1 MRRLRLRRLRVVE
14 LTLLNSIRF
23 WLTSRLRP
31 RRFLRCRLRLIT
43 RAKGENTMARPYRNN
58 TDDPGTDQPLTN
70 PSGRNLPE
78 PNQPGYPGTV
88 TPLGTD
94 LTNNQRGGPTDVPR
108 TNPRGSNEAPRT
120 NQPAP
125 QRPVK

>member
-1 MRRLRLRRLRVVE
+1 
-14 LTLLNSIRF
+14 
-23 WLTSRLRP
+23 
-31 RRFLRCRLRLIT
+31 
-43 RAKGENTMARPYRNN
+43 MARPYRNN

-94 LTNNQRGGPTDVPR
+94 LTNNQRGGSNDVPRTNQRGGTNEDPRTNYRGGPTEDPR